1 MQIPPFTIEQFFAVY
16 EFTTPYL
23 LCSSDCESMTVGELL
38 EMAARPFSSLHDLH
52 LGYTESQGS
61 PALRAQVAALYP
73 PLSAADVVVVTAP
86 EEGIFLA
93 LHTLLE
99 PGDHVVVLTPAYDSL
114 LNLAE
119 HVSGNVS
126 RWEVE
131 AGDGRWQLNLNRLEA
146 LITDQTKLLIVNFPH
161 NPTGLLPTPD
171 EFQAIVDMA
180 RRHNAWLF
188 CDEMY
193 RGLELGGRETLPSA
207 ATLYERAI
215 VLSGLS
221 KVHGLPG
228 LRAGWLLI
236 RDADLRARLINWKHY
251 TTICPPAPS
260 EFLAQAALDAQAKLV
275 ARSRAIIAANL
286 ETAEAFFGRW
296 PQMFDWRPPQAGSV
310 ALVGLNAPSATDYCH
325 QLAAAAGILLL
336 PSSCLGYGDR
346 HVRLGLGR
354 RNFAANLARYE
365 THLRAN
371 TAV

>member
-1 MQIPPFTIEQFFAVY
+1 MHIAPFSIEQFFAVY

-23 LCSSDCESMTVGELL
+23 LCSSDCESMTVGDLL
-38 EMAARPFSSLHDLH
+38 ELAERPFPSLRDLH

-61 PALRAQVAALYP
+61 PALRAQIAAQYP
-73 PLSAADVVVVTAP
+73 PLHADDVVVLTAP

-93 LHTLLE
+93 MHTLLE
-99 PGDHVVVLTPAYDSL
+99 PGDHVVALTPAYDSL
-114 LNLAE
+114 LNLAA
-119 HVSGNVS
+119 HVSGNVDK
-126 RWEVE
+126 WEVE

-146 LITDQTKLLIVNFPH
+146 LVTDQTRLIIVNFPH
-161 NPTGLLPTPD
+161 NPTGLLPTSA
-171 EFQAIVDMA
+171 EFQAIIAIA

-193 RGLELGGRETLPSA
+193 RGLELAGRETLPSA

-236 RDADLRARLINWKHY
+236 RDARLRERVINWKHY

-260 EFLAQAALDAQAKLV
+260 EFLAQVALDAQEKLI
-275 ARSRAIIAANL
+275 ARNRAIIAANL
-286 ETAEAFFGRW
+286 AEAAVFFSRW
-296 PQMFDWRPPQAGSV
+296 PQLFVWRPPQAGSV
-310 ALVGLNAPSATDYCH
+310 ALVGLHVPSATDYCH
-325 QLAAAAGILLL
+325 QLAADAGILLL
-336 PSSCLGYGDR
+336 PSSCLGYGDG

-354 RNFAANLARYE
+354 QNFAANLARYE
-365 THLRAN
+365 AHL
-371 TAV
+371 VK